1 MKTSPK
7 MLAALFVVAAVPF
20 IASPAMAQLK
30 CAAGSVVEYRG
41 NGGTVNE
48 RAGVFLCVS
57 RPNRNSVCAA
67 GYQPQQT
74 NRGYTCVL
82 QRSRSACRVN
92 GRNSRPE
99 AGRFYVATN
108 QINVGRLK
116 PGAMTNYLRSRQGH
130 LGAFIAYG
138 CAY

>member
-7 MLAALFVVAAVPF
+7 TLAALFVLVAAPF
-20 IASPAMAQLK
+20 VSSPAMAQLK
-30 CAAGSVVEYRG
+30 CAAGTVVEYSG

-48 RAGVFLCVS
+48 KAGVFLCVS
-57 RPNRNSVCAA
+57 RPNRNSICAA
-67 GYQPQQT
+67 GYRPQQT
-74 NRGYTCVL
+74 NKGYTCVL

-92 GRNSRPE
+92 GRRSRPE

-108 QINVGRLK
+108 QISVGRLQ
-116 PGAMTNYLRSRQGH
+116 PGAMTTYLKGSRNR